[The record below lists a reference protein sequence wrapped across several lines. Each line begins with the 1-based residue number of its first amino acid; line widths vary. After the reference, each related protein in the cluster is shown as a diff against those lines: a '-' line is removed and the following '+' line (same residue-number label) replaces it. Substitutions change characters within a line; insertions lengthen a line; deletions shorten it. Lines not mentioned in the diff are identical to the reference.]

1 MKTRELY
8 SIVLKIIGLLSL
20 WQFITMIST
29 IILSGFGMF
38 SMLFSNGGQ
47 VLFGFLIASVFAILL
62 QTVLPL
68 IISIYCLFRT
78 DTLLRVLKLDEDSTL
93 ELLSERKVLY
103 HLAILSFGV
112 FLFANG
118 AHGFM
123 SVDIKTETTTGM
135 LNAMNNINNSSNGVN
150 IMESK
155 NYHVNIIALIE
166 SLIGLIVLIKSK
178 TITDWALS
186 RIDSNVGSR

>member
-20 WQFITMIST
+20 WKFITMIST

-78 DTLLRVLKLDEDSTL
+78 DALLKVLKLDEDSTL
-93 ELLSERKVLY
+93 ELLSERKVIY

-135 LNAMNNINNSSNGVN
+135 LNAMNNINNSSNWKKRVIPTQQKRSYPFTFLHN
-150 IMESK
+150 QS
-155 NYHVNIIALIE
+155 
-166 SLIGLIVLIKSK
+166 
-178 TITDWALS
+178 S
-186 RIDSNVGSR
+186 RCKYILFFS